1 MPMSMGFPVYFDR
14 LQFSLI
20 NLGVGY
26 LGYGD
31 MPAFRVLR
39 TLRGLRPLRAMSRMQ
54 GLKVSG
60 PSLQG

>member
-1 MPMSMGFPVYFDR
+1 M
-14 LQFSLI
+14 
-20 NLGVGY
+20 NLGAGY

-54 GLKVSG
+54 GLKVSRAG
-60 PSLQG
+60 ATGFSRGDGD